1 MKSAV
6 AYARVSSKKQEDT
19 GFSIPAQIEL
29 FKQYSEKSGIK
40 IVKFF
45 IENKTSG
52 KAGRKIYNDMLA
64 YIKENNI
71 KDIFVEKTDRIYR
84 NFKDYGVLEDLSQNF
99 NLVIHLVKEHVV

>member
-29 FKQYSEKSGIK
+29 FKQYSAQSGIK

-45 IENKTSG
+45 IENKTGG
-52 KAGRKIYNDMLA
+52 KD
-64 YIKENNI
+64 
-71 KDIFVEKTDRIYR
+71 
-84 NFKDYGVLEDLSQNF
+84 
-99 NLVIHLVKEHVV
+99 